1 VARTLEARWEAGLT
15 PLADAEAVLATAKA
29 TKPPLPAKD
38 SMQALAADVPQLWHA
53 ETTSPRDRK
62 RLLRTPARNWP
73 RWSTP
78 PV

>member
-15 PLADAEAVLATAKA
+15 ALADAEAVLATAKA